1 MFDPES
7 LQWKQLPET
16 HFARSNP
23 VLTPY
28 RGKLY
33 VFGGE
38 GNSYGQVIPY
48 YFFHLGRSSFFLV
61 VGRGGGTFI

>member
-38 GNSYGQVIPY
+38 GNSYGQVMTN
-48 YFFHLGRSSFFLV
+48 HLF
-61 VGRGGGTFI
+61 